1 MKFPK
6 EYLEEIK
13 QRIKVSDI
21 VGASVQLKRRGR
33 EFVGLS
39 PFSKE
44 KTPSFTI
51 NDEKGFYHCFSS
63 GEHGNIFDFLVKV
76 EKLNFGDAVR
86 KLAAKAGMPT
96 FKFTKENIEV
106 ENKRKKYDEIL
117 TIALQHYQ
125 KNFSEND
132 SVKKYAHGRG
142 LTQEILSTFKIGYS
156 GEYGL
161 NVSLFS
167 GFNQKELIE
176 SGVFFH
182 DEKNNKLIDRFKNR
196 LIFPIFDYNNK
207 VIGFGGRALSQN
219 YLAKYINSPE
229 TEFFKKGF
237 NLYNL
242 NNAKNENKQSGI
254 VFVVEGYMD
263 AISLY
268 QAGFKN
274 VVATLGTAMTE
285 SHLNLVWRYFNDP
298 VVCFD
303 GDRSGQNA
311 AHKISEKLIAYMKP
325 NYSLSF
331 LILPNGFDP
340 DSFVRKNG
348 RNNFESL
355 LDQKIDIGNF
365 IFENNLQDLQSEQPE
380 ERAGFEKKIMD
391 LCLLI
396 QDSTVKKHYISFF
409 KNKIFEQFSSRKAK
423 NLKPLNKTKELT
435 RKITRYSS
443 FELKEFSLMYFF
455 LNNIQILKNQSEKL
469 SIINFHNKN
478 LEELKK
484 VLINILEK
492 IETFKEFNLLKHLEE
507 NNFGPIIKDINE
519 FSSIKG
525 ISENLN
531 EEKFDNFLNDLI
543 EQVNNLK
550 LESKLKDAEESLSK
564 NMNEAQYNE
573 LLSLK
578 DQIVASKKV

>member
-86 KLAAKAGMPT
+86 KLAAKAGMPA

-365 IFENNLQDLQSEQPE
+365 IFKNNLQDLQSEQPE

>member
-86 KLAAKAGMPT
+86 KLAAKAGMPA

-132 SVKKYAHGRG
+132 SVKKYVHGRG

-443 FELKEFSLMYFF
+443 FELKEFSLMYLF

-507 NNFGPIIKDINE
+507 NNFGQIIKDINE

>member
-86 KLAAKAGMPT
+86 KLAAKAGMPA

-242 NNAKNENKQSGI
+242 NNAKNENKQSGN

>member
-21 VGASVQLKRRGR
+21 VGATVQLKRRGR
-33 EFVGLS
+33 EFIGLS

-44 KTPSFTI
+44 KSPSFTI

-86 KLAAKAGMPT
+86 KLAAKAGMPA
-96 FKFTKENIEV
+96 FKFTKESVEV

-117 TIALQHYQ
+117 TIALQNYQ
-125 KNFSEND
+125 KNFSKNE
-132 SVKKYAHGRG
+132 SVKKYALGRG
-142 LTQEILSTFKIGYS
+142 LTQEILSTFKVGYS

-167 GFNQKELIE
+167 NFNQKELVE
-176 SGVFFH
+176 SGVFFY

-196 LIFPIFDYNNK
+196 LIFPIFDYNNN

-285 SHLNLVWRYFNDP
+285 SHLNLIWRYFNDP

-365 IFENNLQDLQSEQPE
+365 IFQNNLQDLQSEQPE

-409 KNKIFEQFSSRKAK
+409 KNKIFEQFSNRKVK

-443 FELKEFSLMYFF
+443 FELKEFSLMYLF
-455 LNNIQILKNQSEKL
+455 LNNVQILKNQSKKFSL
-469 SIINFHNKN
+469 INFHNQN
-478 LEELKK
+478 LEALKK

-507 NNFGPIIKDINE
+507 NNFSQIIKDINE

-531 EEKFDNFLNDLI
+531 EEKFDNFLKDLL
-543 EQVNNLK
+543 EQVDNLK